1 MCNIGIIGM
10 RFVSLAYLI
19 DAMRRIKRVIETDLT
34 QMPNIRIM
42 IAFIVAFAFFASSS
56 LIVGWSIISQE
67 IIPGHYQATSKQWM
81 SGYIFYSTCYFAS
94 QTILVFLL
102 FRINTQCKEMNS

>member
-1 MCNIGIIGM
+1 M

-67 IIPGHYQATSKQWM
+67 IITDHDQGTSQQWK

-94 QTILVFLL
+94 
-102 FRINTQCKEMNS
+102 

>member
-1 MCNIGIIGM
+1 MSIVIVMCNLGIIGM
-10 RFVSLAYLI
+10 RFVSLGYLI

-67 IIPGHYQATSKQWM
+67 ILPGQGTPSMK
-81 SGYIFYSTCYFAS
+81 
-94 QTILVFLL
+94 L
-102 FRINTQCKEMNS
+102 

>member
-1 MCNIGIIGM
+1 M

-19 DAMRRIKRVIETDLT
+19 DSMRRIKRVIETDLT

-67 IIPGHYQATSKQWM
+67 IIPGHDQATSKQWM
-81 SGYIFYSTCYFAS
+81 SGYIVYSTCYFAS

>member
-1 MCNIGIIGM
+1 M

-67 IIPGHYQATSKQWM
+67 IIPDHDRGTSQQWK

-94 QTILVFLL
+94 
-102 FRINTQCKEMNS
+102 